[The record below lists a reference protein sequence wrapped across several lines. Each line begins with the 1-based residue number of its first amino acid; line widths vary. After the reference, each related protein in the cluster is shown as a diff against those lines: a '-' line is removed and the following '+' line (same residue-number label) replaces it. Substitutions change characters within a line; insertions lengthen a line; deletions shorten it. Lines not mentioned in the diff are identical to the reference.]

1 MELPKGLLGCPV
13 YPAGSLLA
21 VAKYPLAGFPPCGSL
36 SSETQQGPGTA
47 GVVAQLSPAL
57 PLPHSADL
65 SLGNSSQGNS
75 GDPLGAVPA
84 HGRFGTS
91 ACGSYP
97 MLRWSSART
106 KFSAAT
112 AQFDKALKA
121 VLPVDVRSPTLSAL
135 SRSRIALR
143 SCVTSCP
150 VHLRLIAL
158 VGSAAGSY
166 WMKGPLCGTTST
178 GKLTGVYPR

>member
-1 MELPKGLLGCPV
+1 MELPKGLLVCPV

-21 VAKYPLAGFPPCGSL
+21 VAKYPFAGFTPCGSL

-47 GVVAQLSPAL
+47 GVVAQLSLAL
-57 PLPHSADL
+57 PLPHSADPL
-65 SLGNSSQGNS
+65 PGNSIQGKFVVTQV
-75 GDPLGAVPA
+75 GL
-84 HGRFGTS
+84 RRGTS

-97 MLRWSSART
+97 MLPWSSART

-112 AQFDKALKA
+112 ARFDKALKA

-150 VHLRLIAL
+150 VHLKLIAL

-166 WMKGPLCGTTST
+166 WMKGP
-178 GKLTGVYPR
+178 